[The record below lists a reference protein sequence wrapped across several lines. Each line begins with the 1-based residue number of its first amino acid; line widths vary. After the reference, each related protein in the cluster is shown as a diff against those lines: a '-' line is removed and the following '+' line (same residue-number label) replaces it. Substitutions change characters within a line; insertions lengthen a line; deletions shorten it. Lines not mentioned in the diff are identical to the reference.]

1 MGAGRTLDFRGPWAL
16 AAPRELLSGRVW
28 VHGASQMPPS
38 TKLCIE
44 IILALLC
51 QGRLCQ
57 EPVYRIHVP
66 SRVTAQQGLCVL
78 LPCNFT
84 AKFESSGVTYKYWF
98 LKDDNRDTG
107 PAVATTDP
115 GRALREPGCWIR
127 MVGDTPDNCS
137 LSISN
142 MRARDRAHY
151 YFRFMKGD
159 FQYSYME
166 AQPPV
171 DVTGELMERLV
182 PGVPKVLLSG
192 QLVNVTCQAPGTCSG
207 TPPQITWT
215 VGFDN
220 TARNVSVTLENGSFL
235 YTSVLSFTPA
245 LGDDSKELVSAIMY
259 PAVVGVSTRRAV
271 RLHVHY
277 PPKLLPWGNCTV
289 RGSGPGGEATC
300 HCAAEG
306 NPPPRLEWPLP
317 NCTLPGDFE
326 GPELRATSW
335 AQGPVVSGE
344 LWGPAGGLG
353 MGSSFAISKKQWP
366 VRLQPEMYM

>member
-1 MGAGRTLDFRGPWAL
+1 MLGGHRQSWSVSP
-16 AAPRELLSGRVW
+16 
-28 VHGASQMPPS
+28 AS
-38 TKLCIE
+38 
-44 IILALLC
+44 
-51 QGRLCQ
+51 RLCQ
-57 EPVYRIHVP
+57 EPVYQIHVP

-84 AKFESSGVTYKYWF
+84 AKFESSGVAYKYWF

-115 GRALREPGCWIR
+115 GRALREPGCWIH
-127 MVGDTPDNCS
+127 MVGDS

-171 DVTGELMERLV
+171 DVTV

-220 TARNVSVTLENGSFL
+220 TARNVSVALENGSFL

-245 LGDDSKELVSAIMY
+245 LGDDCKELVSTIMY

-271 RLHVHY
+271 QLHVH
-277 PPKLLPWGNCTV
+277 C
-289 RGSGPGGEATC
+289 
-300 HCAAEG
+300 
-306 NPPPRLEWPLP
+306 
-317 NCTLPGDFE
+317 
-326 GPELRATSW
+326 
-335 AQGPVVSGE
+335 Q
-344 LWGPAGGLG
+344 
-353 MGSSFAISKKQWP
+353 
-366 VRLQPEMYM
+366 

>member
-1 MGAGRTLDFRGPWAL
+1 
-16 AAPRELLSGRVW
+16 
-28 VHGASQMPPS
+28 MPPS

-51 QGRLCQ
+51 Q
-57 EPVYRIHVP
+57 
-66 SRVTAQQGLCVL
+66 
-78 LPCNFT
+78 

-171 DVTGELMERLV
+171 DVT
-182 PGVPKVLLSG
+182 
-192 QLVNVTCQAPGTCSG
+192 
-207 TPPQITWT
+207 
-215 VGFDN
+215 
-220 TARNVSVTLENGSFL
+220 ARNVSVTLENGSFL

-245 LGDDSKELVSAIMY
+245 LGDDSKELVSTIMY

-271 RLHVHY
+271 RLHVH
-277 PPKLLPWGNCTV
+277 C
-289 RGSGPGGEATC
+289 
-300 HCAAEG
+300 
-306 NPPPRLEWPLP
+306 
-317 NCTLPGDFE
+317 
-326 GPELRATSW
+326 
-335 AQGPVVSGE
+335 Q
-344 LWGPAGGLG
+344 
-353 MGSSFAISKKQWP
+353 
-366 VRLQPEMYM
+366 